1 LEPARHAVW
10 HVRLRGLR
18 RAVASCT
25 NHVWGCGPSSLQ
37 HLTQLS
43 CKALRTG
50 IVLTVIS
57 VPAST
62 YSSSKMDAE
71 LCSSETSCTDITTK
85 LSAALDLT
93 APCTVRHHGMSQQGD
108 VPIKHHTPS
117 GALTSPMLYGI
128 NTV

>member
-1 LEPARHAVW
+1 MEPARHAVW

-71 LCSSETSCTDITTK
+71 LWQLRDQLHRYNNQT
-85 LSAALDLT
+85 L
-93 APCTVRHHGMSQQGD
+93 
-108 VPIKHHTPS
+108 S
-117 GALTSPMLYGI
+117 GA
-128 NTV
+128 